1 MLALDRKQ
9 CKKCRTELPT
19 DYEKDLCKDCKKIKI
34 IKTSIVV
41 GTVVI
46 AGVIGG
52 KIYINKHP
60 GTLAKMKET
69 FKTVPSIIN
78 KPTIGQT
85 ASDTVEIVQ
94 NEKKNFLSKI
104 DVKKIE
110 KAQSEGILTKQTTK
124 KLKTGWKMGLD
135 SVDNYLSTW
144 HAEHIIDAFPRWTE
158 QVKNISRPELEN
170 ILNEAKDDVP
180 AIKDIKMFNETIE
193 VTFRSNSGK
202 TCWTALFNFFNEKGE
217 LTTDCNI
224 TTPYK
229 EAGVQLSFLKS
240 VRKHMKYLIENK

>member
-1 MLALDRKQ
+1 MDTKL
-9 CKKCRTELPT
+9 CKKCGTELPT
-19 DYEKDLCKDCKKIKI
+19 DYEKELCTDCKKKKI
-34 IKTSIVV
+34 IKTSLAV

-60 GTLAKMKET
+60 ETLAKMKET

-78 KPTIGQT
+78 KPTISQT
-85 ASDTVEIVQ
+85 ISDTAEIVQ

-104 DVKKIE
+104 DVQKIE
-110 KAQSEGILTKQTTK
+110 KAQAEGVLTKQTTK
-124 KLKTGWKMGLD
+124 KLKTGWEMGLD
-135 SVDNYLSTW
+135 SVDNYLGTW
-144 HAEHIIDAFPRWTE
+144 HAEHIIEAFPRWTE

-170 ILNEAKDDVP
+170 ILNEVKDDVP

-193 VTFRSNSGK
+193 VTFKSNSGK